1 MPELPEV
8 ETIKRELKP
17 FVINKRISKVKI
29 IRSDVIGC
37 PSVRVFKKAVVG
49 KKISKLS
56 RKAKYLIF
64 DLNNSYQIIVHLRL
78 SGQLL
83 VWKHKKDAPKHERIR
98 FYLSNN
104 TFLSFVEPRVLGRVY
119 LVSKGAYPDVLK
131 GLKNLGL
138 EPIDKR
144 FTCDYLAS
152 RLKYRKATIKS
163 LLLNQSITAGV
174 GNIYSDEALFL
185 AGIHPLRR
193 ANTLSELEIKKLSQ
207 ALYDVLHAGI
217 KYKGTSVS
225 DYLRP
230 NGSEGKYQFRSYVF
244 GREGEMCRICKTKIE
259 FAKIGNR
266 RTRFCPKCQ
275 PQKP

>member
-29 IRSDVIGC
+29 IRSDVIGY
-37 PSVRVFKKAVVG
+37 PSVRVFKKGVIG

-64 DLNNSYQIIVHLRL
+64 DLNNNYQIIVHLRL

-83 VWKHKKDAPKHERIR
+83 VWKHKKDMPKHERIR

-119 LVSKGAYPDVLK
+119 LVSKDTYPDVLK

-138 EPIDKR
+138 EPVDKR
-144 FTCDYLAS
+144 FTYDYLAS

-163 LLLNQSITAGV
+163 LLLNQSITAGI

-207 ALYDVLHAGI
+207 ALCDVLHAGI